1 MQRAPVFS
9 TVTVLALV
17 LLVCGATALHAGAK
31 LKINDDASIDLGFRL
46 QVLGILTDADLDG
59 DGKFESF
66 DDFRIRRARFRLGG
80 TVNEHF
86 GMFFQT
92 DVSGNDIQMIDAY
105 ISLKKDDGLQVFA
118 GQHLAPANRQN
129 ITSSGTL
136 LAMDRP
142 GQIYKTITWGGR
154 ALSTFD
160 TATYGDSDSGLRGPA
175 QVRDTGVTVF
185 GFKDLGGTT
194 HLKYFV
200 GTYDGINA
208 PGKDSAR
215 YTGRLQLNFGDA
227 ENSYYSTA
235 NYLGKKNTIGIGA
248 SYDTQSDVGSAATPL
263 TDYSY
268 WSVDLFLEKPAGGG
282 SFVLETAYSGL
293 DLDDANLRA
302 QGDGFYVQGGFLFP
316 SKKWQVWG
324 LYEDWSADAASGK
337 GSYDMFRAGLSYF
350 IAGHN
355 ANVKL
360 GFESFNTDAP
370 IGTTTE
376 DSINS
381 FVVGLYTTY

>member
-1 MQRAPVFS
+1 MSRVPRLC
-9 TVTVLALV
+9 VLALV
-17 LLVCGATALHAGAK
+17 ILVLGGGTSAFAGAK
-31 LKINDDASIDLGFRL
+31 LKINDQASIDLGFRL
-46 QVLGILTDADLDG
+46 QVLGILTDSDLDG

-105 ISLKKDDGLQVFA
+105 ISLKKDAGLQAFV
-118 GQHLAPANRQN
+118 GQHLVPANREN

-136 LAMDRP
+136 LALDRP
-142 GQIYKTITWGGR
+142 GQIYKSLTWGGR

-160 TATYGDSDSGLRGPA
+160 TTTYGDADSGIRGPA
-175 QVRDTGVTVF
+175 QVRDTGITVF
-185 GFKDLGGTT
+185 GFTDLSDTT

-200 GTYDGINA
+200 GTYDGVNA
-208 PGKDSAR
+208 PGKDSGR
-215 YTGRLQLNFGDA
+215 FTGRLQLNFGDP
-227 ENSYYSTA
+227 ENSFYSTA
-235 NYLGKKNTIGIGA
+235 NYLGKKNTVGIGA
-248 SYDTQSDVGSAATPL
+248 SYDVQSDVAGSKTPL
-263 TDYSY
+263 TDYAY
-268 WSVDLFLEKPAGGG
+268 WSVDLFLEKPAGEG

-293 DLDDANLRA
+293 DLDDANLQV
-302 QGDGFYVQGGFLFP
+302 QGDGFYVQAGYLFP
-316 SKKWQVWG
+316 NKKWQIWG
-324 LYEDWSADAASGK
+324 LYEDWGADAASGK
-337 GSYDMFRAGLSYF
+337 GSYDMFRAGVSYF

-355 ANVKL
+355 ANIKF

-370 IGTTTE
+370 IGSTME